1 MPSDSSRLLI
11 DLGKK
16 NTDTAT
22 NTAFKWAINSGRII
36 IVVVELL
43 TLGALGFRFFI
54 DRQIV
59 DLNEKIKTQQGFI
72 SGQAPKERGYRN
84 LQQRL
89 SDINS
94 LSIASE
100 KQIEFINSLTKI
112 LSSTSFITS
121 SINATDEGISVD
133 GQVYTIFTL
142 TNLVDT
148 LKKNPNIVSISVDDV
163 TSADSGVHFKLVAQ
177 YKN

>member
-36 IVVVELL
+36 IVMVELL

-59 DLNEKIKTQQGFI
+59 DFHEKIEQQQNFVNA
-72 SGQAPKERGYRN
+72 QETKEKGYRN

-89 SDINS
+89 TDINS
-94 LSIASE
+94 LTIASE

-112 LSSTSFITS
+112 LSSNSFIKS
-121 SINATDEGISVD
+121 DINATDDGINVD
-133 GQVYTIFTL
+133 GQVYNIFTL
-142 TNLVDT
+142 NDLVDT
-148 LKKNPNIVSISVDDV
+148 LKDNPNIVGISVDDV
-163 TSADSGVHFKLVAQ
+163 TSTDQGVHFKLVAQ
-177 YKN
+177 YK